1 MTLAQTALRDLL
13 ARVSTER
20 GRMGALSAMNEQTD
34 ETRAEMKT
42 LQGGADELESRIRSA
57 RLAVEHEGQGVTK
70 PAPDSE
76 MRERI
81 ELRSK
86 ASLGNYLLAR
96 ARGVLVSGAEAELAS
111 AAGVDGIPLELWDNE
126 SDEKRVVADPPGT
139 VGVNLQNIVP
149 AVFSSSI
156 ASRLGIDMP
165 RSPSGSFASATI
177 TTSQTAAA
185 KAKSADAVGAA
196 GAMTVTTATAKRIS
210 ARLELTIEDIAA
222 SGAANFE
229 PALRQNLSLAL
240 SSELDNQAING
251 NGTAPNLSG
260 IFKSLGSAASA
271 TTAIAAF
278 DDFAAVHAGG
288 VDGLWANSL
297 KDVRIVCGTEAYV
310 LASKTFQSATN
321 YKGEMSAAAYA
332 IANTGGLWTNSRMPS
347 KTSHVEQALLYR
359 MGQSMMPRRVRTAV
373 CPHWGVINI
382 DDVYSGSARGERYF
396 SMHVLLG
403 NVIVVQT
410 GAYSRIAYRVSS

>member
-149 AVFSSSI
+149 AVF
-156 ASRLGIDMP
+156 
-165 RSPSGSFASATI
+165 
-177 TTSQTAAA
+177 
-185 KAKSADAVGAA
+185 
-196 GAMTVTTATAKRIS
+196 
-210 ARLELTIEDIAA
+210 
-222 SGAANFE
+222 
-229 PALRQNLSLAL
+229 
-240 SSELDNQAING
+240 
-251 NGTAPNLSG
+251 
-260 IFKSLGSAASA
+260 FK
-271 TTAIAAF
+271 
-278 DDFAAVHAGG
+278 
-288 VDGLWANSL
+288 
-297 KDVRIVCGTEAYV
+297 
-310 LASKTFQSATN
+310 
-321 YKGEMSAAAYA
+321 
-332 IANTGGLWTNSRMPS
+332 
-347 KTSHVEQALLYR
+347 
-359 MGQSMMPRRVRTAV
+359 
-373 CPHWGVINI
+373 
-382 DDVYSGSARGERYF
+382 
-396 SMHVLLG
+396 
-403 NVIVVQT
+403 
-410 GAYSRIAYRVSS
+410 